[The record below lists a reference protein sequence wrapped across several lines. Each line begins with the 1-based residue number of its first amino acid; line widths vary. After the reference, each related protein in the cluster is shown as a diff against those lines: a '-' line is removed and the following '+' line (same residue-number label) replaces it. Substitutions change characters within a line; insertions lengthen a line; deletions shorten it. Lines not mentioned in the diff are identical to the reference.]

1 MASMR
6 LDDLPPRFREQA
18 ARQLAGF
25 RRAPSDIR
33 KAPAKTAGFLEDPEY
48 VEDAGDEK
56 AHAPGVKKQ
65 RKRRP
70 IMDVK
75 SIECESEPDATE
87 PGKTLFKFYLN
98 PLLIPTAQQKGI
110 DFKHELVY
118 TQAFVKHTEK
128 LFLKA
133 LRGHVWRTAPIRD
146 AKLRVHARFFFP
158 YPKGFP
164 KSQKTGMDYCVG
176 RGDGD
181 NYWKG
186 TGDSFSRAGVWT
198 DDRQIVDLRVE
209 KFYTDA
215 RPRVE
220 VEVSAA
226 EDPGTLFDTLT
237 NGNEQKT
244 VTTNTIR
251 KEPLKSD
258 APRTTAAAF
267 QSDTSRSS
275 VHGMCT
281 V

>member
-1 MASMR
+1 MR
-6 LDDLPPRFREQA
+6 LEDLPPRFREQA
-18 ARQLAGF
+18 ERQLSGF
-25 RRAPSDIR
+25 TRQVPALRRAPVQSSLADPTPDDETR
-33 KAPAKTAGFLEDPEY
+33 KP
-48 VEDAGDEK
+48 VEK
-56 AHAPGVKKQ
+56 AHAPGEKKL

-75 SIECESEPDATE
+75 SIECESEPDEAD
-87 PGKTLFKFYLN
+87 PAKTIFKFYLN

-118 TQAFVKHTEK
+118 TQSFVKHTEK
-128 LFLKA
+128 LFLDA
-133 LRGHVWRTAPIRD
+133 LRGHVWRTAQIRD

-158 YPKGFP
+158 YPQGFP

-198 DDRQIVDLRVE
+198 DDRQIVDLRVQ

-226 EDPGTLFDTLT
+226 EDPGTLFDTLA
-237 NGNEQKT
+237 NGNEQENRK
-244 VTTNTIR
+244 TNTQTE
-251 KEPLKSD
+251 KEPLKPD

-267 QSDTSRSS
+267 QSEHSRSS
-275 VHGMCT
+275 ADGMRT

>member
-1 MASMR
+1 MR
-6 LDDLPPRFREQA
+6 LEDLPPRFREQA
-18 ARQLAGF
+18 ERQLRGF
-25 RRAPSDIR
+25 PRQVPALR
-33 KAPAKTAGFLEDPEY
+33 KAPVQSS
-48 VEDAGDEK
+48 VEEPTPDDDSEITEK
-56 AHAPGVKKQ
+56 ANAPGVKKP

-75 SIECESEPDATE
+75 SIECESEPDEAD
-87 PGKTLFKFYLN
+87 PAKTVFKFYLN

-118 TQAFVKHTEK
+118 TQSFVKHTEK
-128 LFLKA
+128 LFLDA

-158 YPKGFP
+158 YPQGFP

-226 EDPGTLFDTLT
+226 EDPGTLFAMLA
-237 NGNEQKT
+237 NGNEQETRK
-244 VTTNTIR
+244 TNTQTE

-267 QSDTSRSS
+267 QSEHSRSS
-275 VHGMCT
+275 ADGMRT